1 MHIPSISEA
10 HIAPQGPCTATVA
23 RQAATSIARP
33 FLALSFLSAALLLT
47 QGVLLLPLVQT
58 DPMFQD
64 LPGEVSLEH
73 TFWLLRLVAMGATP
87 LVLGLRILSLTT
99 VLHTLLAYLGRRGRW
114 KRLLYRVLQA
124 EAIFLFESLCV
135 TLLLGWHSPGDL
147 QAADAVRLRAGLD
160 LLWQPTSREIAAL
173 MAAANV
179 FSVWWAARLRAA
191 INELYAPGEWVT
203 AGVVGGAWLLLIS
216 MRALLFLG

>member
-1 MHIPSISEA
+1 MHIPSSSGA
-10 HIAPQGPCTATVA
+10 HIELQAPSEPPVA
-23 RQAATSIARP
+23 HQAAASITRP

-64 LPGEVSLEH
+64 LPGEVSLER
-73 TFWLLRLVAMGATP
+73 TFWFLRLVAMGATP

-99 VLHTLLAYLGRRGRW
+99 VLHTLLASFGRRGKW
-114 KRLLYRVLQA
+114 KHLLYRVLQA
-124 EAIFLFESLCV
+124 EAIFLLESLCV
-135 TLLLGWHSPGDL
+135 TLLLGWHTPGDL
-147 QAADAVRLRAGLD
+147 QAADAIRLRAGLD
-160 LLWQPTSREIAAL
+160 LLWHPASRETAAL
-173 MAAANV
+173 LAAANV
-179 FSVWWAARLRAA
+179 FSLWWAARLRAA
-191 INELYAPGEWVT
+191 IDELYAPGAWVT